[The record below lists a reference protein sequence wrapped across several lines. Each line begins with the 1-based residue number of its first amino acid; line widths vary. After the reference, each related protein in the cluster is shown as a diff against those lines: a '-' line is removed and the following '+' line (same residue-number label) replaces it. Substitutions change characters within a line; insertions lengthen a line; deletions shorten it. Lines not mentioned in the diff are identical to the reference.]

1 MDKCNI
7 LEVLRNDEPH
17 SWFLSNLLDK
27 NCDFLVVDSAGVT
40 LCLYGRAI
48 MLFEKKLQK
57 TQGQVLHSESEFC
70 SVSVN
75 RFCLVN
81 MTFKILYYVKYVH
94 TFFCRSQQLIFI
106 EFVKLNI

>member
-7 LEVLRNDEPH
+7 LEVLWNGEPH

-27 NCDFLVVDSAGVT
+27 NYDFVVVVESTGVT

-48 MLFEKKLQK
+48 MLFENKLQK
-57 TQGQVLHSESEFC
+57 TQGQVLHSESEFR

-75 RFCLVN
+75 RFFC
-81 MTFKILYYVKYVH
+81 KYD
-94 TFFCRSQQLIFI
+94 L
-106 EFVKLNI
+106 